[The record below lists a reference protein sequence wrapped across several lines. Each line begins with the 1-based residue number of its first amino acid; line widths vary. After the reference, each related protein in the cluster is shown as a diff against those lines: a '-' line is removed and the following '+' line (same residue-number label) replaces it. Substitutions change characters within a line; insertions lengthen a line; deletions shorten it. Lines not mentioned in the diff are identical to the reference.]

1 MNSQLLVIP
10 LALLVITL
18 ILFVSFIIYLGRS

>member
-18 ILFVSFIIYLGRS
+18 IMFVSFIIYLGRS